1 MSNIRII
8 PSLLIKNNRL
18 VKGIQFKNH
27 KDAGDPVTTCVALES
42 QLADEIC
49 IIDLDAYEKKI
60 SPDISLLKKII
71 TKVSTPIT
79 FGGNISNIN
88 DVKKIITN
96 GADKVL
102 INYDAH
108 SDQLITDIAD
118 LFGRQSI
125 TIAIDLINKNNKW
138 HIYKHGQIL
147 TENIFNYIKNI
158 SEKRMGEIKITF
170 VSNEG
175 MKNGFEKKIIKEI
188 KKDINIP
195 IIFEGGLGS
204 LDQIDEAI
212 NCGAE
217 GIALGTMIIFIDN
230 NIFKIKQY
238 LLHEKKN
245 VRIK

>member
-1 MSNIRII
+1 MSKIRVI
-8 PSLLIKNNRL
+8 PSLLIKNERL

-27 KDAGDPVTTCVALES
+27 KDAGDPITTCVALES

-49 IIDLDAYEKKI
+49 IVDLDAYEKKI
-60 SPDISLLKKII
+60 SPDISLLKKIV

-79 FGGNISNIN
+79 FGGNISNID

-102 INYDAH
+102 INYDTH
-108 SDQLITDIAD
+108 SDKLITDIAD

-138 HIYKHGQIL
+138 HIHKHGQIIN
-147 TENIFNYIKNI
+147 ENIFSYIKKV
-158 SEKRMGEIKITF
+158 SEKRIGEIKITF
-170 VSNEG
+170 VSYEG
-175 MKNGFEKKIIKEI
+175 MKNGFEKQIIQEI
-188 KKDINIP
+188 QKKINIP

-212 NCGAE
+212 RCGVE
-217 GIALGTMIIFIDN
+217 GIALGTMIIFMDN
-230 NIFKIKQY
+230 NIFKIKQFIVNAG
-238 LLHEKKN
+238 HKIR
-245 VRIK
+245 V

>member
-1 MSNIRII
+1 MSKIRVI
-8 PSLLIKNNRL
+8 PSLLIKNERL

-27 KDAGDPVTTCVALES
+27 KDAGDPITTCVALES

-49 IIDLDAYEKKI
+49 IVDLDAYEKKI
-60 SPDISLLKKII
+60 SPDISLLKKIV

-79 FGGNISNIN
+79 FGGNISNID

-102 INYDAH
+102 INYDTH
-108 SDQLITDIAD
+108 SDKLITDIAD

-125 TIAIDLINKNNKW
+125 TIAIDLINKKNNW
-138 HIYKHGQIL
+138 HIHKHGQIIN
-147 TENIFNYIKNI
+147 ENIFSYIKKV
-158 SEKRMGEIKITF
+158 SEKRIGEIKITF

-175 MKNGFEKKIIKEI
+175 MKNGFEKQIIQEI
-188 KKDINIP
+188 QKKINIP

-212 NCGAE
+212 RCGVE
-217 GIALGTMIIFIDN
+217 GIALGTMIIFMDN
-230 NIFKIKQY
+230 NIFKIKQFIVNAG
-238 LLHEKKN
+238 HKIR
-245 VRIK
+245 V

>member
-1 MSNIRII
+1 MSKIRII
-8 PSLLIKNNRL
+8 PSLLIKNERL

-49 IIDLDAYEKKI
+49 IIDLDAYEKKTN
-60 SPDISLLKKII
+60 PDISLLKKII

-79 FGGNISNIN
+79 FGGNISNID

-102 INYDAH
+102 INYDED
-108 SDQLITDIAD
+108 SDKLITSIAD

-125 TIAIDLINKNNKW
+125 TIAIDLINQNNKW
-138 HIYKHGQIL
+138 HIYKNGKIIF
-147 TENIFNYIKNI
+147 ENIFEYIKKV
-158 SEKRMGEIKITF
+158 SEKRIGEIKITF

-175 MKNGFEKKIIKEI
+175 MKNGLDKKIIKEI
-188 KKDINIP
+188 RSQIYIP

-212 NCGAE
+212 VYGIE
-217 GIALGTMIIFIDN
+217 GIALGTMIIFMDN
-230 NIFKIKQY
+230 NIYKIKQFIQNAGHKIR
-238 LLHEKKN
+238 L
-245 VRIK
+245 

>member
-1 MSNIRII
+1 MSKIRVI
-8 PSLLIKNNRL
+8 PSLLIKNERL

-27 KDAGDPVTTCVALES
+27 KDAGDPITTCVALES

-49 IIDLDAYEKKI
+49 IVDLDAYEKKI
-60 SPDISLLKKII
+60 SPDISLLKKIV

-79 FGGNISNIN
+79 FGGNISNID

-102 INYDAH
+102 INYDTH

-125 TIAIDLINKNNKW
+125 TIAIDLINKKNNW
-138 HIYKHGQIL
+138 HIHKHGQIIN
-147 TENIFNYIKNI
+147 ENIFSYIKKV
-158 SEKRMGEIKITF
+158 SEKRIGEIKITF

-175 MKNGFEKKIIKEI
+175 MKNGFEKQIIQEI
-188 KKDINIP
+188 QKKINIP

-212 NCGAE
+212 KSGVE
-217 GIALGTMIIFIDN
+217 GIALGTMIIFMDN
-230 NIFKIKQY
+230 NIFKIKQFIVNAG
-238 LLHEKKN
+238 HKIR
-245 VRIK
+245 V